1 VSAGFAPI
9 SLGTQTG
16 GSLIYP
22 ASKAGLYAML
32 PTLTTVSTEG
42 AFRIS
47 RSFDGIGGIAKTSA
61 DLATL
66 TEAIL
71 LPETRKSLLK
81 GGYISVMSGSWL
93 GLKVGVV
100 ESTWGGANPE
110 KWASELV
117 VSISVIMSPNGIV
130 SLILGPLEN
139 QIRGCCGSNAQ
150 WWRSHIIPRS
160 RSKCRYSED
169 QRDWI
174 KGSCL

>member
-1 VSAGFAPI
+1 MSAGFAPI

-22 ASKAGLYAML
+22 ARKAGLYAML

-81 GGYISVMSGSWL
+81 GGYSSVMSGSWL

-117 VSISVIMSPNGIV
+117 VSISVIMSKRKSFINSWAFRKPNTRVLWKQCAVVALTYYTPLPLQIQ
-130 SLILGPLEN
+130 IL
-139 QIRGCCGSNAQ
+139 
-150 WWRSHIIPRS
+150 
-160 RSKCRYSED
+160 
-169 QRDWI
+169 
-174 KGSCL
+174 